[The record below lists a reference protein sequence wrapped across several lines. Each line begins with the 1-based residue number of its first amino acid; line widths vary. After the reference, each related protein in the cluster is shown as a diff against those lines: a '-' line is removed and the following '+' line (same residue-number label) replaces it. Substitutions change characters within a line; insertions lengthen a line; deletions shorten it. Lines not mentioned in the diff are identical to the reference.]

1 VHERSWM
8 AAGYGVWGK
17 EEWLKQFW
25 TVLDWAK
32 VSEAYAKFVPDST
45 QMM

>member
-1 VHERSWM
+1 M

-32 VSEAYAKFVPDST
+32 VSDAYAKFVPDTT
-45 QMM
+45 QV